1 MRVVAGGV
9 ERPRFRRLSGEVQW
23 AAVKRRLV
31 TIALAVSLL
40 LCVAVV
46 VLWVV
51 SYTASGNSSGL
62 RLAVPGQ
69 GGMRM
74 HVIELGDGL
83 VQYELWRRTAP
94 PVGPGSYVHVW
105 NTAVPLGIPGALLL
119 CVILF
124 LGRSRRR
131 LRERERSGLCSACGY
146 DLRAT
151 PDRCPECGAVPPVKG
166 DS

>member
-1 MRVVAGGV
+1 M
-9 ERPRFRRLSGEVQW
+9 
-23 AAVKRRLV
+23 KRRLL

-40 LCVAVV
+40 LCVAVA
-46 VLWVV
+46 VLWVA
-51 SYTASGNSSGL
+51 SYTASANSDRL

-74 HVIELGDGL
+74 HVIELRDGL
-83 VQYELWRRTAP
+83 VQYGLWRRTAALP
-94 PVGPGSYVHVW
+94 GPSAYVHAW

-131 LRERERSGLCSACGY
+131 LRERERSGLCPSCGY

-151 PDRCPECGAVPPVKG
+151 PGRCPECGTVPVVR
-166 DS
+166 